1 MKFILRFF
9 RPLIRAINEADQI
22 HLLGAIND
30 AFDAAQAWF
39 RISPYGDFPV
49 TVTVDGRKKRVIQRV
64 DRKAADEMVAG
75 FNSLAGR
82 TARLFRGLPI
92 YIGHPDDPEWLAK
105 HPGTPTSAQGRIK
118 ELQAR
123 EDGLWGRH
131 AMNEA
136 GAALISGEG
145 APFDSQSPH
154 FGLLPVNDTVCR
166 PMKLFSI
173 GLTNNPNIPDTAI
186 GINEAMPAEQ
196 FPMKEQL
203 LKLLAALGFTVA
215 ADSDETKVTTAVNE
229 ALPKATAA
237 VAAQGELSSAK
248 SLLTA
253 AVNEKSAMQTQL
265 TTATNEAAAAKAA
278 VTAEREARTEIVL
291 TRAVN
296 EGRISQAQRPE
307 WKGKL
312 IAATDF
318 SATETELG
326 NLKKAVNTKSAV
338 ADLGAR
344 KGEQAASS
352 ETIRAINEAVA
363 EKEKKGL
370 NHFDAFQAVRK
381 EKPDLF
387 SASAD

>member
-1 MKFILRFF
+1 
-9 RPLIRAINEADQI
+9 
-22 HLLGAIND
+22 
-30 AFDAAQAWF
+30 
-39 RISPYGDFPV
+39 
-49 TVTVDGRKKRVIQRV
+49 
-64 DRKAADEMVAG
+64 
-75 FNSLAGR
+75 
-82 TARLFRGLPI
+82 
-92 YIGHPDDPEWLAK
+92 
-105 HPGTPTSAQGRIK
+105 
-118 ELQAR
+118 
-123 EDGLWGRH
+123 
-131 AMNEA
+131 
-136 GAALISGEG
+136 
-145 APFDSQSPH
+145 
-154 FGLLPVNDTVCR
+154 
-166 PMKLFSI
+166 
-173 GLTNNPNIPDTAI
+173 
-186 GINEAMPAEQ
+186 
-196 FPMKEQL
+196 
-203 LKLLAALGFTVA
+203 
-215 ADSDETKVTTAVNE
+215 
-229 ALPKATAA
+229 
-237 VAAQGELSSAK
+237 
-248 SLLTA
+248 
-253 AVNEKSAMQTQL
+253 MQTQL